1 MKKALLLTLLIST
14 ISFAQ
19 KPIFTSAK
27 VKSATVYF
35 NAAELQQTTT
45 VNLPVGTS
53 EIVIKNV
60 ADYLNENTIQIGA
73 PSSVTVL
80 SVQFTQNYISEY
92 EIDESNPAIKKVR
105 DSITL
110 VQKEI
115 KKIQIETYSHQ
126 QTIGLL
132 DNNQT
137 VAGANSGLSVTE
149 LIKLVD
155 YYKAKRT
162 ELDNAIV
169 SLQEK
174 ETNWN
179 KKLKAL
185 NDKLVINTQKED
197 KTSKG
202 KLVLQVMNEIA
213 GNVNLDINY
222 ITNSATWNPFYD
234 LRVDNVKDPINMMY
248 KAQVTQNSGIDW
260 KKVKLTLSSGNP
272 NQNNQQPI
280 LNSWF
285 LRYREEENDFNYFR
299 GNNYSKEFNQA
310 SNPNAIQSL
319 EGKVSG
325 LSVESAIS
333 AMGIK
338 RKEDS
343 RIVLRGSKSI
353 TGDNQALVVID
364 GAISDNETLKQ
375 LPPQAIKSVN
385 VLKGAQAA
393 ALYGEQGVNGVVVV
407 STKQMD
413 DYTEINENQLNV
425 SFDIDIP
432 YDILSNGK
440 AHSVALKEIKLP
452 ATYKYYAAPRVDKEA
467 FLLAE
472 INDYSK
478 YNLLPGEANI
488 IFEGLYVGKT
498 TINPNQTAD
507 TLNLSM
513 GRDKKI
519 NIKREK
525 VVDKSGT
532 KFLSS
537 YKEQTF
543 TYDLTVRNNKKE
555 EIFMLLKDQYPLST
569 DKEVTIELLE
579 DGKAK
584 VNTETGILTWELK
597 LAPNETKKIR
607 ISYKVK
613 YPKDKVIDNL

>member
-1 MKKALLLTLLIST
+1 MKKLLLITVLVSA

-19 KPIFTSAK
+19 KPIFASAK
-27 VKSATVYF
+27 VKAATVYF
-35 NAAELQQTTT
+35 NAAELQQTTS

-60 ADYLNENTIQIGA
+60 ADYLNENTVQIGA
-73 PSSVTVL
+73 PNSVTVL

-162 ELDNAIV
+162 ELDNAVV

-174 ETNWN
+174 EAKWN
-179 KKLKAL
+179 LKLKAL
-185 NDKLVINTQKED
+185 NDKLEINTKKEE
-197 KTSKG
+197 KSSQG

-222 ITNSATWNPFYD
+222 ITNAAKWNPFYD

-272 NQNNQQPI
+272 NQNNHAPI
-280 LNSWF
+280 LSSWF
-285 LRYREEENDFNYFR
+285 LKYQDEGKDFNYFR
-299 GNNYSKEFNQA
+299 GNVYKKENV
-310 SNPNAIQSL
+310 IQSL
-319 EGKVSG
+319 EGKVAG
-325 LSVESAIS
+325 LQINNSYSDTIPN
-333 AMGIK
+333 GK
-338 RKEDS
+338 
-343 RIVLRGSKSI
+343 IVLRGNRSVS
-353 TGDNQALVVID
+353 GENNALVVID
-364 GAISDNETLKQ
+364 GTLSDNETLKQ

-393 ALYGEQGVNGVVVV
+393 ALYGEQGVNGVIVV

-498 TINPNQTAD
+498 TINPNQTTD

-555 EIFMLLKDQYPLST
+555 DIEMLLKDQYPLST

>member
-1 MKKALLLTLLIST
+1 MKKVLLFTLLISA

-27 VKSATVYF
+27 VKAATVYF

-169 SLQEK
+169 LLQEK
-174 ETNWN
+174 EANWN

-248 KAQVTQNSGIDW
+248 KAQVSQNTGIDW

-272 NQNNQQPI
+272 NQNNQAPI
-280 LNSWF
+280 LSSWF
-285 LRYREEENDFNYFR
+285 LRYQEIYSV
-299 GNNYSKEFNQA
+299 GNGNAAISV
-310 SNPNAIQSL
+310 SNVIQS
-319 EGKVSG
+319 
-325 LSVESAIS
+325 
-333 AMGIK
+333 
-338 RKEDS
+338 RKEISQAFKYRDTAANY
-343 RIVLRGSKSI
+343 GFDEFDDNSI
-353 TGDNQALVVID
+353 SN
-364 GAISDNETLKQ
+364 
-375 LPPQAIKSVN
+375 
-385 VLKGAQAA
+385 
-393 ALYGEQGVNGVVVV
+393 
-407 STKQMD
+407 
-413 DYTEINENQLNV
+413 YTSINENQLNV

-569 DKEVTIELLE
+569 DKEVTVELLE

-584 VNTETGILTWELK
+584 ANTETGILTWELK

-613 YPKDKVIDNL
+613 YPKDKIIDNL

>member
-1 MKKALLLTLLIST
+1 MKKLLLFSLLISA

-27 VKSATVYF
+27 VKAATVYF

-92 EIDESNPAIKKVR
+92 EIDESNPEIKKVR

-110 VQKEI
+110 IEKERD
-115 KKIQIETYSHQ
+115 KVLNERNSLSKTIELIDKNHM
-126 QTIGLL
+126 
-132 DNNQT
+132 
-137 VAGANSGLSVTE
+137 VAGQNSGLNVAE
-149 LIKLVD
+149 LSKLVD
-155 YYKAKRT
+155 YYSVKRT
-162 ELDNAIV
+162 QLSNSINLLE
-169 SLQEK
+169 EK
-174 ETNWN
+174 D
-179 KKLKAL
+179 KKLSYRLSLL
-185 NDKLVINTQKED
+185 NNKLELNSTKKEEA
-197 KTSKG
+197 SKG

-234 LRVDNVKDPINMMY
+234 LRADSVKDPINMMY
-248 KAQVTQNSGIDW
+248 KAQVSQTTGIDW
-260 KKVKLTLSSGNP
+260 KKAKLTLSSGNP
-272 NQNNQQPI
+272 NQNNQAPI
-280 LNSWF
+280 LSSWF
-285 LRYREEENDFNYFR
+285 LKY
-299 GNNYSKEFNQA
+299 GNPYDKYMYQNKYPVAQG
-310 SNPNAIQSL
+310 L
-319 EGKVSG
+319 VGKVSG
-325 LSVESAIS
+325 LQINQD
-333 AMGIK
+333 
-338 RKEDS
+338 KEAVNS
-343 RIVLRGSKSI
+343 SPRIVINGSRSI
-353 TGDNQALVVID
+353 TGNNQALVVID
-364 GAISDNETLKQ
+364 NVISDLTTLNSI
-375 LPPQAIKSVN
+375 PPEAIKKVD
-385 VLKGAQAA
+385 VVKGAQGS
-393 ALYGEQGVNGVVVV
+393 ALYGEQGVNGVIIVT
-407 STKQMD
+407 TKQMD
-413 DYTEINENQLNV
+413 DYTSINENQLNV

-569 DKEVTIELLE
+569 DKDVIIELLE